1 MANEVALT
9 AARIALVDPNDNEI
23 FSWVAQQALTE
34 GMPLYLHATNGTADI
49 ADANDSGKFQFRGI
63 ALQAVA
69 AGQTV
74 DILKRGRVFGYT
86 VSALSYDDPIY
97 ISDTVGRLSTAA
109 GSTTVIAG
117 RVVPVNDKD
126 KTKVIYINAEF
137 TRIWA

>member
-9 AARIALVDPNDNEI
+9 AALIGLVDVNDSEI
-23 FSWVAQQALTE
+23 FSWKAAQALTE
-34 GMPLYLHATNGTADI
+34 GQPLYLHATNGTADI

-86 VSALSYDDPIY
+86 VSSLSYDDPIY
-97 ISDTVGRLSTAA
+97 LSDTVGRLSTAA
-109 GSTTVIAG
+109 GSTTVICA
-117 RVVPVNDKD
+117 RVVPLNDKD
-126 KTKVIYINAEF
+126 LTKVLYINAEL